1 MVTALVYRRSV
12 PRYLLARLLGRV
24 CPRRFFPALAPVKLA
39 AYEPNPPAGWVRL
52 RSRLCG
58 ICGSDLRLL
67 RGEESF
73 LMEPYASFPFVP
85 GHEIAAEVLEAP
97 AGTKWNP
104 GDRVTVEPVLCC
116 EVRALP
122 PCPACARGDYHVC
135 ESFTRGA
142 LPPGISLG
150 YTAGPGGGMAEAFFA
165 HPRQLVRL
173 PETVDDRLAVLAD
186 SLACA
191 LQSVLPHFPGDGQTV
206 LVYGAGILGQHV
218 VRLLRALGSKARVV
232 AVARHRFQH
241 AAALAG
247 GATEALLS
255 PSRRELAERLGGRFM
270 PTTLGG
276 GAVEG
281 NADVF
286 FDCVGSAASL
296 QEGLLQLRAR
306 GSLVLIASSARV
318 GPVDVSPLW
327 FRELVVT
334 GSALCGLSTFRGE
347 TRRSCDRAIDLLAAR
362 PDLWRDL
369 VTHVFP
375 LREYARGFQ
384 AAFDKKHSGS
394 MKVALDPRA

>member
-1 MVTALVYRRSV
+1 M
-12 PRYLLARLLGRV
+12 
-24 CPRRFFPALAPVKLA
+24 
-39 AYEPNPPAGWVRL
+39 NPAG
-52 RSRLCG
+52 S
-58 ICGSDLRLL
+58 
-67 RGEESF
+67 
-73 LMEPYASFPFVP
+73 
-85 GHEIAAEVLEAP
+85 AAGV
-97 AGTKWNP
+97 
-104 GDRVTVEPVLCC
+104 
-116 EVRALP
+116 
-122 PCPACARGDYHVC
+122 
-135 ESFTRGA
+135 
-142 LPPGISLG
+142 
-150 YTAGPGGGMAEAFFA
+150 
-165 HPRQLVRL
+165 
-173 PETVDDRLAVLAD
+173 
-186 SLACA
+186 
-191 LQSVLPHFPGDGQTV
+191 
-206 LVYGAGILGQHV
+206 GILGQHG